1 MAAALIAMGE
11 NSHLNSYS
19 SSKNESLLGRRGG
32 NALWLL
38 GIEIQLIHT
47 KHGK

>member
-1 MAAALIAMGE
+1 MAAALIAMGV

-19 SSKNESLLGRRGG
+19 SSKNESPLGRRGG